1 MHKASFNLLT
11 PCSGSNTPTCLPNCL
26 NPTRSDGGRLALAR
40 RRALREADRTLA
52 LVRTPTSEEEVVVP
66 YEALEGAEGA
76 EGVAHVPLGAAD
88 SHRSSCW

>member
-1 MHKASFNLLT
+1 M
-11 PCSGSNTPTCLPNCL
+11 
-26 NPTRSDGGRLALAR
+26 AR

-76 EGVAHVPLGAAD
+76 EGVAHGPLGAAD